1 MKYIKYI
8 CLLLLWIFV
17 WLIIARYSTDNFIT
31 RYVLN
36 KNIQEHEST
45 YYIEKYDRFEDIDW
59 ILQNQYYDFSGIDS
73 TVMIE
78 DAVKSYVDWI
88 WDPYT
93 VYMDADTNSGF
104 MQDLEWESDFEWI
117 WAVVSKK
124 DYYILVEEVI
134 KDAPAYKAGI
144 KPLDRIVQINWE
156 YVQDESLDDAV
167 NRMKWEKWTTVNI
180 KIERIDEDENSQILE
195 FDVVR
200 DEVLVP
206 SLSTK
211 IFNIW
216 KQKIWYLEVSM
227 VWEETENLFK
237 KEIPNLINEKLD
249 WMIIDLRWNWWW
261 LMDIAVLLV
270 SHFIPKW
277 DLVVK
282 SKYAWFADEVYTS
295 KWYWEFEWMKL
306 VVLVDWLTASAGEI
320 MALALQEQV
329 NATILWTKTF
339 GKWTIQ
345 TLHQFPDWA
354 SLKYTIGKRFP
365 PSGLS
370 IDHTWITPDVIVEFD
385 ASGYVNNDIDNQL
398 EEAKSLFK

>member
-8 CLLLLWIFV
+8 CLLIVWILA
-17 WLIIARYSTDNFIT
+17 WLVIARYSTDNFIT
-31 RYVLN
+31 HYVLN
-36 KNIQEHEST
+36 KNIKEHDSN
-45 YYIEKYDRFEDIDW
+45 YYIDKYNRFEDIDW
-59 ILQNQYYDFSGIDS
+59 ILQNQYYDYSGIDS
-73 TVMIE
+73 AIMIE
-78 DAVKSYVDWI
+78 DAIKSYVDWI

-124 DYYILVEEVI
+124 DYYILIEEII
-134 KDAPAYKAGI
+134 KDAPAYKAWL
-144 KPLDRIVQINWE
+144 KPMDRIVQINWE
-156 YVQDESLDDAV
+156 YVQDESLDDSV
-167 NRMKWEKWTTVNI
+167 NRMKWEKWTSVNI
-180 KIERIDEDENSQILE
+180 KIERIDEDGNSNILD
-195 FDVVR
+195 FDVIR
-200 DEVLVP
+200 DEVSVP

-211 IFNIW
+211 IFNVD
-216 KQKIWYLEVSM
+216 KKKIWYLEISM
-227 VWEETENLFK
+227 VWEETENIFK
-237 KEIPNLINEKLD
+237 KEIPNLVNEKLD

-345 TLHQFPDWA
+345 TLHQFADWA
-354 SLKYTIGKRFP
+354 SLKYTIWKRFP

-370 IDHTWITPDVIVEFD
+370 IDQSWIIPDIIVEFD
-385 ASGYVNNDIDNQL
+385 ATWYINNDVDNQL
-398 EEAKSLFK
+398 EEAKNLFK